1 MNAKMDSSNRNP
13 AVHGG
18 SFKIINRVRIVIQGQ
33 VRGGKNNMIVT
44 QEGLHFP
51 RPTFRRWRDDA
62 VMQIFTQYYTA
73 TPVFTEPCSARIL
86 YMAGDRRKRDIPAVM
101 DAIWHVLERALLVAD
116 DSLIRNVEW
125 RSAYDKAEPRVE
137 IELWEE

>member
-1 MNAKMDSSNRNP
+1 M
-13 AVHGG
+13 
-18 SFKIINRVRIVIQGQ
+18 KIINRVRIVIHGQ

-44 QEGLHFP
+44 RKGLHFP

-62 VMQIFTQYYTA
+62 VMQICSEYYTA
-73 TPVFTEPCSARIL
+73 TPIFTKPVSARV
-86 YMAGDRRKRDIPAVM
+86 YYVAGDKRKRDIPAVM
-101 DAIWHVLERALLVAD
+101 DAIWHVLERALVVAD